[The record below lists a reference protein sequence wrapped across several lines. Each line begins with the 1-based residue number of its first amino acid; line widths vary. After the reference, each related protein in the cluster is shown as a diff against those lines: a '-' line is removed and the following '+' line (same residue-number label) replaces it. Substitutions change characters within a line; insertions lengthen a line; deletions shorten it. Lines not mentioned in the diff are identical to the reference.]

1 MKFTTK
7 YSVSQHVLSQ
17 HVNDINKIIVT
28 VMNQSMVKKLVEENY
43 LEIDPLPE
51 YENGMVTFESVLHV
65 YKDMDFQL
73 IRSLLSSIIAN
84 VNTLPNN
91 EVKEKLLELLNTTAE
106 TIISK

>member
-7 YSVSQHVLSQ
+7 YSVSHQVLSQ
-17 HVNDINKIIVT
+17 HVNDINKIIVME
-28 VMNQSMVKKLVEENY
+28 MNHAMAKKLVEENY
-43 LEIDPLPE
+43 LEIVQFPG
-51 YENGMVTFESVLHV
+51 YENGIVSFEGVLHV
-65 YKDMDFQL
+65 YRDMDFQL